1 MPVHGHMSAD
11 LAERLDSAPEPKLT
25 RALLVRI
32 FSFLKPYVKELAAV
46 AAIIVASSL
55 LGVLPALLT
64 GRIIDEGLIAGD
76 LAVLLRLVLLSF
88 LLVLV
93 SNGVSLLEAY
103 FNARIAQGVTFD
115 MKNQMYA
122 HLQAMSQRF
131 FTDKK
136 QGEIITRM
144 TGDVN
149 GVRAVVTQTL
159 SSMLKNIVTLV
170 ITVAALYRTNWV
182 LATCGIIAVP
192 LFLIPTKVTGNRRWK
207 IARSIQKK
215 HDEANQIFNET
226 LSVSGQLLVKLF
238 GREGLEL
245 ERFEKVNRDIYKLSI
260 KETLTGRFFFA
271 TINVF
276 SNIGPLIIYLA
287 GGLLMLKYSFG
298 PAVTIGDITVVVS
311 LLTRMHR
318 PLDELLNIN
327 VDLTRSLALFERI
340 FEYFDMQPEI
350 TDRTGC
356 TQAGRLKGEVEYDNV
371 SFGYDPASPVLNNV
385 SFRIR
390 PGQTF
395 AVVGSSGAGKSTLI
409 SLLPRLYDVDS
420 GAIRIDGRDIRELS
434 LGSLRR
440 NIGMVSQ
447 DTYLFNASILE
458 NLRYA
463 KPEASMEQI
472 VAACQK
478 AHIHDFISSLPQ
490 GYDTLVGNR
499 GLRLSGGEKQ
509 RVSIARVLLKDPPI
523 IILDEATSSLDSI
536 SESYIQAAIE
546 PLLRDRTALV
556 VAHRLSTV
564 ISAETIAVL
573 HQGRLAASGGHGEL
587 LESSPLYREFF
598 DTQFKVPEKKTA
610 DNEPDKNRQSND
622 PSHEKE
628 AV

>member
-1 MPVHGHMSAD
+1 MGAVI
-11 LAERLDSAPEPKLT
+11 
-25 RALLVRI
+25 LV
-32 FSFLKPYVKELAAV
+32 
-46 AAIIVASSL
+46 SSL

-64 GRIIDEGLIAGD
+64 GRIIDDGLIAGN
-76 LAVLLRLVLLSF
+76 LPVLYKLVLLSL

-103 FNARIAQGVTFD
+103 FNARIAQGVTYD

-122 HLQAMSQRF
+122 HLQRMSYRF

-144 TGDVN
+144 TADVN
-149 GVRAVVTQTL
+149 GVQSVVTQTL
-159 SSMLKNIVTLV
+159 TSMLKNIVTLV
-170 ITVAALYRTNWV
+170 VTVAALYRTNWV
-182 LATCGIIAVP
+182 LATCGVIAVP
-192 LFLIPTKVTGNRRWK
+192 LFVIPTKVTGQRRWR

-238 GREGLEL
+238 GREALEL
-245 ERFEKVNRDIYKLSI
+245 DRFQKVNRDIYKLSL

-271 TINVF
+271 TINIF
-276 SNIGPLIIYLA
+276 ANLGPLIIYLV
-287 GGLLMLKYSFG
+287 GGLLMLKYHFG
-298 PAVTIGDITVVVS
+298 PPVTIGDITVVVS
-311 LLTRMHR
+311 LITRMHR

-340 FEYFDMQPEI
+340 FEYFDMQPDI
-350 TDRTGC
+350 VDREGC
-356 TQAGRLKGEVEYDNV
+356 LEAGRLKGEVEYENV
-371 SFGYDPASPVLNNV
+371 SFAYDPALPVLEDV

-409 SLLPRLYDVDS
+409 SLLPRLYDVCAGS
-420 GAIRIDGRDIRELS
+420 VRIDGQDIRDLS
-434 LGSLRR
+434 LESLRR

-463 KPEASMEQI
+463 KPEATMEEI
-472 VAACQK
+472 EEACKK
-478 AHIHDFISSLPQ
+478 AHIHDFIAGLPE

-536 SESYIQAAIE
+536 SESHIQAAIE

-564 ISAETIAVL
+564 ISAQTIAVL
-573 HQGRLAASGGHGEL
+573 QDGRLAASGRHDEL
-587 LESSPLYREFF
+587 LNDSPLYREFF
-598 DTQFKVPEKKTA
+598 ETQFKVPDKKE
-610 DNEPDKNRQSND
+610 DE
-622 PSHEKE
+622 
-628 AV
+628 

>member
-1 MPVHGHMSAD
+1 MPFHGHMPAD
-11 LAERLDSAPEPKLT
+11 LAEQLDNSPKPQLSK
-25 RALLVRI
+25 ALLIRI
-32 FSFLKPYVKELAAV
+32 FSFLKPYTRELLAV
-46 AAIIVASSL
+46 GAVILTSSL

-64 GRIIDEGLIAGD
+64 GRIIDDGLIAGN
-76 LAVLLRLVLLSF
+76 LPVLYKLVLLSF
-88 LLVLV
+88 LLVLA
-93 SNGVSLLEAY
+93 SNGVGLLEAY

-122 HLQAMSQRF
+122 HLQRMSYRF

-144 TGDVN
+144 TEDVN
-149 GVRAVVTQTL
+149 GVRSVVTQTL
-159 SSMLKNIVTLV
+159 TSMLKNIVTLV
-170 ITVAALYRTNWV
+170 VTVVTLYRTNWV
-182 LATCGIIAVP
+182 LATCGVIAVP
-192 LFLIPTKVTGNRRWK
+192 LFLIPTKVTGNRRWR

-238 GREGLEL
+238 GREELEL
-245 ERFEKVNRDIYKLSI
+245 DRFQKVNRDIYKLSL

-271 TINVF
+271 TINIF
-276 SNIGPLIIYLA
+276 ANLGPLIIYPA
-287 GGLLMLKYSFG
+287 GGLLMLKYHFG
-298 PAVTIGDITVVVS
+298 PPVTIGDITVVVA
-311 LLTRMHR
+311 LITRMHR

-340 FEYFDMQPEI
+340 FEYFDMQPDI
-350 TDRTGC
+350 VDREDC
-356 TQAGRLKGEVEYDNV
+356 AEAGRLSGEVEYENV
-371 SFGYDPASPVLNNV
+371 SFSYDPALPVLNDV

-409 SLLPRLYDVDS
+409 SLLPRLFDVSS
-420 GAIRIDGRDIRELS
+420 GSVRIDGRDIRDMS
-434 LGSLRR
+434 MASLRR

-463 KPEASMEQI
+463 KPDATMEEIEEA
-472 VAACQK
+472 CKK
-478 AHIHDFISSLPQ
+478 AHIHDFIAGLPE

-536 SESYIQAAIE
+536 SESHIQAAIE

-564 ISAETIAVL
+564 ISAQTIAVL
-573 HQGRLAASGGHGEL
+573 QEGRIAASGRHEDL
-587 LESSPLYREFF
+587 LNDSPLYREFF
-598 DTQFKVPEKKTA
+598 ETQFKVP
-610 DNEPDKNRQSND
+610 DDK
-622 PSHEKE
+622 EV
-628 AV
+628 A